1 MKYVEL
7 KRHWRV
13 VVGAVCD
20 QPNGGDLVVRQGDV
34 VNARRNMKR
43 NPEAEKQSPY
53 ATRSDFCHIFEEK
66 MNSLYLLSF
75 LLTADHSKAKRCFVA
90 GLDSAADSPPVFR
103 DWANSWARRA
113 IIQSAIRLAGFGS
126 AAENGTWHVV
136 PSDVREGTLP
146 TEQPQIIAILEL
158 PALERFV
165 FVLSVLEG
173 YSIQECSLLLG
184 CTRREAIAA
193 QIRAFEQIGLAIQ
206 SCEGH
211 RRDEPSPAKHE
222 RVFQ

>member
-1 MKYVEL
+1 
-7 KRHWRV
+7 
-13 VVGAVCD
+13 
-20 QPNGGDLVVRQGDV
+20 
-34 VNARRNMKR
+34 
-43 NPEAEKQSPY
+43 
-53 ATRSDFCHIFEEK
+53 

-165 FVLSVLEG
+165 FVLSVLER

-184 CTRREAIAA
+184 CTRREAIQA
-193 QIRAFEQIGLAIQ
+193 QTRAFEQMGHAIQ
-206 SCEGH
+206 RDGY
-211 RRDEPSPAKHE
+211 RRDERQSSAEQE
-222 RVFQ
+222 RVLQGAGVCQPIENL